1 MNNGKLIKNDLPNY
15 RDYMSGEPTR
25 KWSIYLGDKF
35 QDLFDK
41 YTTKAAAV
49 ADAKK
54 YGIKL
59 N

>member
-1 MNNGKLIKNDLPNY
+1 MNTGKLIKNDLPNY

-25 KWSIYLGDKF
+25 KWSIYLGDRF

-54 YGIKL
+54 Y
-59 N
+59 